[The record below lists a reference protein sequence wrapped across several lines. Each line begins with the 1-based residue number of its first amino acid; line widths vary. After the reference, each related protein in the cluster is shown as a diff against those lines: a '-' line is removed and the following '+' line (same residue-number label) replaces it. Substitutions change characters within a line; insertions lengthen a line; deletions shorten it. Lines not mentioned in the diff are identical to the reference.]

1 MTGTKVRTFLPLR
14 ILTLYCMV
22 EQEMRGTGY
31 SRKIR
36 KLCRCSQGDTSY
48 KKTCMPDLWDMNEY
62 FQIMNT
68 TDSSVIQA
76 LKVLNEGA
84 YEKVVRL

>member
-1 MTGTKVRTFLPLR
+1 MGCHQEVFRRTE
-14 ILTLYCMV
+14 TSGMV

-48 KKTCMPDLWDMNEY
+48 KKTCMPDLW
-62 FQIMNT
+62 
-68 TDSSVIQA
+68 
-76 LKVLNEGA
+76 KGA
-84 YEKVVRL
+84 QHIL